1 MWAGNKKGLLVTK
14 LIAHANQIEMPK
26 LQQKKHKNNNLI
38 RLPRLFSAIFTN
50 PKYTST
56 ALDVLILLAQNGAHN
71 NLLHLPKTIRPSYIK
86 TVVVPFLATLQID
99 DTPLFTSI
107 AYNTGRASISY
118 QFSHIILEEFAKIE
132 PAEDKKDK
140 KSTGYIMVNVAEFL
154 SLKGLYTKQ
163 LYLSL
168 CSRQKGQSLDLYRGG
183 RASIFATWQ
192 LPKSYRN
199 GLLSQVLK
207 PAITKINAST
217 SLHVVKVSCY
227 NDKFKLVYKR
237 LKKADKKRAELAIEI
252 DRYPHVPLKIL
263 NYGSSLFTERKPWQH
278 KKAEKKPPK
287 PQPNYTPEAYYARLV
302 EAGFDEHK
310 AKDYTIKKYRLTG
323 RYFASGA

>member
-1 MWAGNKKGLLVTK
+1 
-14 LIAHANQIEMPK
+14 MPK
-26 LQQKKHKNNNLI
+26 LQQNYNKNNKLI
-38 RLPRLFSAIFTN
+38 RLPRLFSSIFTN
-50 PKYTST
+50 PKYTAK
-56 ALDVLILLAQNGAHN
+56 ALDIFVLIAQNGVN
-71 NLLHLPKTIRPSYIK
+71 SNLLHLPKNTRFTYIK
-86 TVVVPFLATLQID
+86 RVVVPFLATLQVD
-99 DTPLFTSI
+99 DTPLFDYIS
-107 AYNTGRASISY
+107 YNTGKASISY
-118 QFSHIILEEFAKIE
+118 VFSAPILSEFLKIA
-132 PAEDKKDK
+132 PQGDKKDK

-237 LKKADKKRAELAIEI
+237 LKKVDKKRAELAIEI

-263 NYGSSLFTERKPWQH
+263 NYGSSLFTERKPWGQH
-278 KKAEKKPPK
+278 KKAEKKSSK
-287 PQPNYTPEAYYARLV
+287 AHPNYTPEAYYARLV
-302 EAGFDEHK
+302 EAGFGAEK
-310 AKDYTIKKYRLTG
+310 ARNYTIKKYRLTG